1 MPRRFVTEKD
11 VEALFRQGKRSLEVS
26 ADMTLTDLAYE
37 KARQRGIRLTGGQP
51 PGASARPY
59 LVQNPVKQQAEEA
72 VAALAE
78 PAAAERVKLPLD
90 LSQRG
95 LNRQALRQRIQ
106 AAVMRKLSGQIDPRL
121 VETII
126 QRILDSAGV
135 K

>member
-72 VAALAE
+72 AA